1 MDTMDKPCQV
11 IVSPIDSCIS
21 KLNDDILCYILAM
34 LFNSSDFIRYYKIIS
49 GINKQFNII
58 VLNII
63 PILTQI
69 NLIRNNFYTD
79 HKSNKL
85 EEILKKTK
93 NITTLEF
100 KESFINS
107 NVLLSLVAF
116 FKNNTTLTTVRFY
129 KVWNWNK
136 EKDGIEKEN
145 FLKTFLINT
154 TLIELD
160 ISYMEI
166 EKVFGISKV
175 IAEALKINKTL
186 TKLSLNGNRLYD
198 DQVCAIAEALKHNST
213 LKTLNLS
220 NTYIQAEG
228 TKSIGKTLEINKTLT
243 KLSYAG
249 NRCYKEGA
257 KAIAKALKHNSTLIT
272 LDLSDSSIDTYG
284 VIPIAEAL
292 KTNTTLTRLDFHSHY
307 SGDTGAKAIA
317 EAVKINTTL
326 TLLDFRSHTISVD
339 GEKAIREALETNTT
353 IRIITS

>member
-1 MDTMDKPCQV
+1 MDKPCEV
-11 IVSPIDSCIS
+11 IVSPIDSGIS

-34 LFNSSDFIRYYKIIS
+34 LFNSDFIRYYKIIS

-107 NVLLSLVAF
+107 NVLLSLVPF
-116 FKNNTTLTTVRFY
+116 LKNNTTLTTVRFY
-129 KVWNWNK
+129 KVWNK
-136 EKDGIEKEN
+136 EEFEEKN
-145 FLKTFLINT
+145 FLKTFLINI

-160 ISYMEI
+160 ISYMQI
-166 EKVFGISKV
+166 GQVFDTGKV

-186 TKLSLNGNRLYD
+186 TKLSLNGNKLYD
-198 DQVCAIAEALKHNST
+198 YGACAIAEALKHNST

-220 NTYIQAEG
+220 DTYIHGEG

-249 NRCYKEGA
+249 NHCYTEGA

-292 KTNTTLTRLDFHSHY
+292 KTNTTLKLFHFRSHY
-307 SGDTGAKAIA
+307 SGDFGAKAIA

-326 TLLDFRSHTISVD
+326 TLLDFRSDTISVD
-339 GEKAIREALETNTT
+339 GEKAIREALETNT
-353 IRIITS
+353 IIKIIIT